1 VESRTR
7 QLIHLAHRFIDA
19 DNADVTPAPPEAAD
33 AAPESPVAQQGT
45 VTLPELALAD
55 GADAASDPR
64 SPTSEASPASKLAK
78 VVQDAVKTAGAE
90 TPASVESLPPLRPR
104 VVAFEATE
112 TMEVYPFTAT
122 SGVWV
127 SMREAEARAKAE
139 AQQAQAKVH
148 VPVQSFDEIMASAVA
163 ETTAPAHLS
172 SAAEDFLERKRQRDA
187 AKSLGR
193 EKKGGRRHATNAEIL
208 GGGEAAVELT
218 EKLKATNESGAGTSP
233 LVNSGQAPQMNP
245 GRTLK
250 PTNESGAGTMP
261 TNESGAGEELDA
273 PLSPAS
279 EHSARNMSI
288 FNKIKPTKPP
298 EKMKLPDTS
307 RLDAMIH
314 RAKTIT
320 TDLVE
325 EEPPPPPTKGKKG
338 QERLMKRPSD
348 AIKVGADAAR
358 HTTRSKSLPE
368 AKVTK
373 PTGDLD
379 LGDLDL
385 FTRSLS
391 VGMDP
396 IPDDLPEEDV
406 ENHVREA
413 FSAVLEAP
421 VPLDATAAVQIAP
434 RYRALSEKYDV
445 RPNSGALAELERV
458 HRRGPKGTKIL
469 YNFAHC
475 LLGDRGVAP
484 LLLALCHD
492 RQRPLKVN
500 LRDCGLHT
508 VGCHIVAGFMR
519 HPSLVQLDISDN
531 PVSLTAGE
539 LLLAAIEERSAQPLP
554 SVDLRLERTYVS
566 SKGKKPVVGY
576 PCGHR
581 KNLRSRYSMI
591 ASTLERARSP
601 SPDGSEKSVDSGHSS
616 SKRTD
621 ISRISA
627 SPYDYLMFQRLK
639 ETYAPNVHELFTGAS
654 K

>member
-1 VESRTR
+1 MSSRR
-7 QLIHLAHRFIDA
+7 RR
-19 DNADVTPAPPEAAD
+19 
-33 AAPESPVAQQGT
+33 
-45 VTLPELALAD
+45 
-55 GADAASDPR
+55 R
-64 SPTSEASPASKLAK
+64 SA
-78 VVQDAVKTAGAE
+78 VQ
-90 TPASVESLPPLRPR
+90 
-104 VVAFEATE
+104 
-112 TMEVYPFTAT
+112 
-122 SGVWV
+122 
-127 SMREAEARAKAE
+127 

-413 FSAVLEAP
+413 FSAVLFE
-421 VPLDATAAVQIAP
+421 TW
-434 RYRALSEKYDV
+434 
-445 RPNSGALAELERV
+445 
-458 HRRGPKGTKIL
+458 
-469 YNFAHC
+469 
-475 LLGDRGVAP
+475 
-484 LLLALCHD
+484 
-492 RQRPLKVN
+492 
-500 LRDCGLHT
+500 
-508 VGCHIVAGFMR
+508 
-519 HPSLVQLDISDN
+519 
-531 PVSLTAGE
+531 
-539 LLLAAIEERSAQPLP
+539 
-554 SVDLRLERTYVS
+554 
-566 SKGKKPVVGY
+566 
-576 PCGHR
+576 
-581 KNLRSRYSMI
+581 NLRSS
-591 ASTLERARSP
+591 AA
-601 SPDGSEKSVDSGHSS
+601 
-616 SKRTD
+616 
-621 ISRISA
+621 ISA
-627 SPYDYLMFQRLK
+627 SWISSAILEKGMIFKRGGPLVIRTAVATPQRRAAA
-639 ETYAPNVHELFTGAS
+639 THDVHAIVLIHDT
-654 K
+654 